1 MKRSLLILPFL
12 TFFISTS
19 FSQDQIGFLGGHEDD
34 VEVIALAPNGEFI
47 ATGSYDNSIH
57 VYLTDS
63 FFTYMGSF
71 RGHKGPVTSLSF
83 SRDGKF
89 LISGSQDKR
98 VIRWEIVED
107 SLWAGLYTELNKKE
121 EYAYHGSQVVDV
133 KYGPGMRMIFSADLS
148 GTIVGYDLEKNIK
161 RTVETKTPLMA
172 MEVSADRRF
181 YFVADN
187 TPIIRQLDIVG
198 KEIRT
203 FEGHTDVVND
213 IAVSLNRQFMVSA
226 SSDKTAIIWN
236 LANGKIHQTLKGHTW
251 KVTSVDISP
260 DSKYVVT
267 CSNDGGTIV
276 WDITT
281 GEKLQEMSGLG
292 YNARSVV
299 MTGDNSTVI
308 TALHFDRVGPEGY
321 GAVAWSTGISP
332 KTKTVNLPA
341 GKMSPD
347 MRKKLG
353 LDKKSDGA
361 TRASE
366 LSPEVRKRLGLDK
379 KDTETKKKA
388 TSPPKKKEVKKKDV
402 ITTKDGVEISV
413 EESE

>member
-1 MKRSLLILPFL
+1 MKRHYFILLTL
-12 TFFISTS
+12 FFSYISTIA
-19 FSQDQIGFLGGHEDD
+19 QDQIGFLGGHEDD

-47 ATGSYDNSIH
+47 ATGSYDNTIH

-63 FFTYMGSF
+63 MFTYMGSF
-71 RGHKGPVTSLSF
+71 TGHKGPVTSLSF
-83 SRDGKF
+83 SRDGKY

-107 SLWAGLYTELNKKE
+107 SLWAGLYTELKKKE
-121 EYAYHGSQVVDV
+121 EYAYHSNQIVDV
-133 KYGPGMRMIFSADLS
+133 KYGPGMRMIFSADVS
-148 GTIVGYDLEKNIK
+148 GTIVGYDIEKNIK
-161 RTVETKTPLMA
+161 RVVDTKNPLRA

-187 TPIIRQLDIVG
+187 TPVVRQLDILG

-203 FEGHTDVVND
+203 FEEHTDVIND
-213 IAVSLNRQFMVSA
+213 IAVSLNRQYMVTA
-226 SSDKTAIIWN
+226 SSDKTAIVWN
-236 LANGKIHQTLKGHTW
+236 LANGKVHQTLKGHTW

-276 WDITT
+276 WDINT

-292 YNARSVV
+292 YNARSVA

-308 TALHFDRVGPEGY
+308 TALHFDRVGEEGY
-321 GAVAWSTGISP
+321 GAVAWATGISP
-332 KTKTVNLPA
+332 KSKTVSLPA
-341 GKMSPD
+341 GQMTPA
-347 MRKKLG
+347 MRKRLG
-353 LDKKSDGA
+353 LDKKKEPKK
-361 TRASE
+361 ASE

-379 KDTETKKKA
+379 AAQPKKSNP
-388 TSPPKKKEVKKKDV
+388 TPPKKKEEKKKDV